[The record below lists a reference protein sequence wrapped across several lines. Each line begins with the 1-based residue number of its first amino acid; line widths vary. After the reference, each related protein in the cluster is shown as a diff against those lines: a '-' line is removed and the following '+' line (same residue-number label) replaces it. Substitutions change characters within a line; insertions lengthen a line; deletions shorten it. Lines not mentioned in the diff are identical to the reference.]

1 MRRAS
6 LSIVSLTALSLGAC
20 SQSARVATPAPAP
33 TRQAA
38 PAPWFS
44 WAQPVPTIDSAAM
57 RPGRF
62 DGGKMWTFD
71 HPPLD
76 YFQEAY
82 GFRPDSA
89 WLARARL
96 GALRFATYCSASFVS
111 ARGLVLTNH
120 HCSRENTATV
130 LRPGENFD
138 STGFY
143 AVTQADERRIP
154 GLFVEQL
161 LSIADVTTD
170 IDGALRGVTGDQAIA
185 QARQQAIEAVEQ
197 KLGTA
202 AHDSTIRVQ
211 VVSLYQGAQYSAYTY
226 RRYNDVRLV
235 MVPELGMGYFGGDDD
250 NFTYPRYNLDF
261 SLYRAYDGSGRPLA
275 TSDYFRM
282 NGAGAAAG
290 DAVFVVGNPGSTS
303 RLETM
308 AQLAYSRD
316 VRIPVIVGILKSRI
330 AALEAFT
337 RDEPAV
343 AAARRTR
350 TQIFGYA
357 NSVKSDEGQL
367 AGLRDPVLFGR
378 RAAGE
383 AAFRAQLERRPNLA
397 ARASLI
403 DSIAEIGR
411 DLTALGPRIYGFLQS
426 PELGSA
432 TLGRAALVLRYA
444 TAKAAGMPAEQ
455 LDRIKQSVKEIPNK
469 PLALERRLVAAQ
481 IGDLIRG
488 LGPRDTLVVAVL
500 AGRTPDAAAADLL
513 AHTRLTDSAHV
524 DELLAA
530 DLAASNDEALAYVRR
545 VMPAIAPLR
554 DRARALSARADNLA
568 ARLGRVRFDVY
579 GHALPPDAT
588 FTLRLAD
595 GRIAGYPY
603 NGTRAP
609 AFTTFYGM
617 YERYAATGG
626 QPPWNLPP
634 RWQRPPVGLDLA
646 TPLDLV
652 STNDIIGGNSGSPLL
667 NRNLEVVGLI
677 FDGNMESLPGEFI
690 YTDENARALSV
701 DIRGILAALR
711 APYRADRILAE
722 LGGR

>member
-6 LSIVSLTALSLGAC
+6 LSLVSLGIFSLGAC
-20 SQSARVATPAPAP
+20 SHPAQVATPAPAP
-33 TRQAA
+33 RAA
-38 PAPWFS
+38 PPALS
-44 WAQPVPTIDSAAM
+44 TPVLDSPAL

-62 DGGKMWTFD
+62 DAGKMWTFD

-89 WLARARL
+89 WLSHARL

-111 ARGLVLTNH
+111 SRGLVLTNH
-120 HCSRENTATV
+120 HCSRENTGTV

-143 AVTQADERRIP
+143 AATEADERRVP

-161 LSIADVTTD
+161 LSITDVTTE
-170 IDGALRGVTGDQAIA
+170 IDGALRGVTGDQTIA
-185 QARQQAIEAVEQ
+185 QARQQAIDALEQ
-197 KLGTA
+197 GLGA
-202 AHDSTIRVQ
+202 AARDSTIRVQ
-211 VVSLYQGAQYSAYTY
+211 VVSLYQGAEYSAYTY
-226 RRYNDVRLV
+226 RRYSDVRLV
-235 MVPELGMGYFGGDDD
+235 FVPELAMGYFGGDDD
-250 NFTYPRYNLDF
+250 NFTYPRYDLDF
-261 SLYRAYDGSGRPLA
+261 SIYRVYDGSGRPLT

-282 NGAGAAAG
+282 SGAGASAG

-308 AQLAYSRD
+308 AQLAYARD
-316 VRIPVIVGILKSRI
+316 VRSPAIVGILKSRI
-330 AALEAFT
+330 AALEAFE
-337 RDEPAV
+337 REEPAV

-350 TQIFGYA
+350 TQVFGYA
-357 NSVKSDEGQL
+357 NSVKAEEGQL

-383 AAFRAQLERRPNLA
+383 AAFRAELARRPTMA
-397 ARASLI
+397 ARAALI
-403 DSIAEIGR
+403 DSIAEVAR
-411 DLTALGPRIYGFLQS
+411 EVTAIGPRIYGFIQS

-432 TLGRAALVLRYA
+432 TLGRAALLVRYA
-444 TAKAAGMPAEQ
+444 SAKAAGAPAAQ
-455 LDRIKQSVKEIPNK
+455 LDRLRQAAAEIPNK
-469 PLALERRLVAAQ
+469 PLVLERRLVAAQ
-481 IGDLIRG
+481 LGDLVRG
-488 LGPRDTLVVAVL
+488 LGVADTLVVAVL
-500 AGRTPDAAAADLL
+500 AGRTTDAAAADLL

-524 DELLAA
+524 EEILAD
-530 DLAASNDEALAYVRR
+530 DLSSSNDAALAYVRR
-545 VMPAIAPLR
+545 VTPVTTPFR

-568 ARLGRVRFDVY
+568 TRLGRARFDVY
-579 GHALPPDAT
+579 GRTLPPDAT

-595 GRIAGYPY
+595 GRVAGYPY

-609 AFTTFYGM
+609 PFTTFYGM
-617 YERYAATGG
+617 YERYAAVGG
-626 QPPWNLPP
+626 QAPWSLPM
-634 RWQRPPVGLDLA
+634 RWRRPPAGLDLG

-677 FDGNMESLPGEFI
+677 FDGNIESLPGEFI
-690 YTDENARALSV
+690 YTDERARSLSV
-701 DIRGILAALR
+701 DARGILAALR
-711 APYRADRILAE
+711 APYGAARIVAE